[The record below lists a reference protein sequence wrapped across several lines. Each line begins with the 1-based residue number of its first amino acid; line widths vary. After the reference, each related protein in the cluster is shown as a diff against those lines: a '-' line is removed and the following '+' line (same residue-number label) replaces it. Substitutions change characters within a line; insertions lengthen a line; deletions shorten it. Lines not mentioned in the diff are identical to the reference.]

1 MPAPPLPAAA
11 GPAVPAAAGSMEH
24 RTGYRRLDGT
34 SSRPGGEAGEA
45 DGTGVTGEELGGAKE
60 GQGEELGG
68 AEEGQGEKG
77 SGAWTNCWRCS
88 KGPAVLA
95 DE

>member
-1 MPAPPLPAAA
+1 
-11 GPAVPAAAGSMEH
+11 MEH

-60 GQGEELGG
+60 
-68 AEEGQGEKG
+68 
-77 SGAWTNCWRCS
+77 CS
-88 KGPAVLA
+88 RLFKVSMKVTFSVAMAG
-95 DE
+95 DG

>member
-1 MPAPPLPAAA
+1 
-11 GPAVPAAAGSMEH
+11 MEH

-45 DGTGVTGEELGGAKE
+45 DGTGVTGEELGGAEE

-68 AEEGQGEKG
+68 AEEGQG
-77 SGAWTNCWRCS
+77 
-88 KGPAVLA
+88 
-95 DE
+95 